1 MQITQLKKILESVL
15 LAADHSLSVIQ
26 LDGLFEMEED
36 RPTRD
41 EIRKALHE
49 MAADYSDRSYQLKQ
63 VASGFR
69 LQVRQEYAGWVA
81 RLWAEKPARYTR
93 ALLETIALIAYRQP
107 VTRGEIEEV
116 RGVSVSSTIIKTLLE
131 REWVKVLGHKDIPG
145 KPALYGTTSG
155 FLDYFNL
162 KSLDELPTLEEIK
175 NFDDIHPE
183 LALNEDDSVP
193 ANTASEEEAED
204 RAEKKADEKEAIL
217 TAPSLQKRVAN
228 YP

>member
-1 MQITQLKKILESVL
+1 MGRPVAFWIT
-15 LAADHSLSVIQ
+15 
-26 LDGLFEMEED
+26 
-36 RPTRD
+36 
-41 EIRKALHE
+41 
-49 MAADYSDRSYQLKQ
+49 
-63 VASGFR
+63 
-69 LQVRQEYAGWVA
+69 
-81 RLWAEKPARYTR
+81 
-93 ALLETIALIAYRQP
+93 
-107 VTRGEIEEV
+107 
-116 RGVSVSSTIIKTLLE
+116 
-131 REWVKVLGHKDIPG
+131 
-145 KPALYGTTSG
+145 
-155 FLDYFNL
+155 FNL